1 MLYIRRTLVNKDQAE
16 AFNIVR
22 DLNYWVDLNYPEL
35 IYDYGTFFELRTV
48 GDCSC
53 ITYCD
58 ITIWDSENDDREY
71 NEEID
76 EYESLEEYVVNKI
89 NKLFSIFGKINIK
102 L

>member
-1 MLYIRRTLVNKDQAE
+1 MKYKDLAEYINFYLYDNHK
-16 AFNIVR
+16 
-22 DLNYWVDLNYPEL
+22 EL
-35 IYDYGTFFELRTV
+35 IDLGICCEYRSIGYQDYFYFL
-48 GDCSC
+48 
-53 ITYCD
+53 D
-58 ITIWDSENDDREY
+58 IVIWDSDNDEREY